1 MAFTR
6 TMREIAVL
14 EAQLRAP
21 KSVAESMAIARAA
34 LKRPLVEKLT
44 SCQHLATI
52 SSTAEGSAY
61 REAVRYY
68 SRLVYHPPSGRTVWA
83 GHDGVKDGINQ
94 S

>member
-1 MAFTR
+1 
-6 TMREIAVL
+6 MREIAVL
-14 EAQLRAP
+14 EAQLLAP

-34 LKRPLVEKLT
+34 LGRPLTRKLMA
-44 SCQHLATI
+44 CQHSATF
-52 SSTAEGSAY
+52 SSTAEGGAY

-83 GHDGVKDGINQ
+83 GHDGVKYGTTQ